1 MYSSECRGR
10 VKTRM
15 WNPGEEGIDGVVGDA
30 VVSSRFMPSLAQSTV
45 FDFILSVL
53 ALTAKVLSYIIL
65 MKCYYL
71 EFMVHV
77 LRCL

>member
-1 MYSSECRGR
+1 MQ
-10 VKTRM
+10 
-15 WNPGEEGIDGVVGDA
+15 
-30 VVSSRFMPSLAQSTV
+30 SLTQSAMLY
-45 FDFILSVL
+45 FISSVL

-71 EFMVHV
+71 EFTLHV